1 MTQFH
6 KPLRPSDKYSD
17 TTVVT
22 TGIFANGSGTLF
34 GYNMQ
39 YANMQPTAS
48 REYFTTVQ
56 DNVNTAYFDT
66 AFGHLYSSGS
76 QAYRYASEAIYKQ
89 WRNLTTYAVDRNKL
103 LTFPNVT
110 TSSANLGAGGVFEDK
125 AIPPEETDYI
135 YILSVKTAHLK
146 DGISSKWNIVMSGS
160 SGTTLR
166 AADGAITSSYNQWG
180 TGHASEPVPGG
191 TLSGSSNVNLSLTTY
206 ETQRYPSKAGNY
218 YKVIS
223 GSDGVP
229 YDSTHIVTYGN
240 FYPELGAIVFA
251 GNKLS
256 ASLPGPT
263 GSHGVTSSFGFAP
276 DLATDGTACESS
288 GNAKKLAKSLGIDY
302 ANDADTGTS
311 GNGLLSGKIQMRNY
325 QYLNKT
331 SYYCRFFHN
340 EFNYTSNKTIMKSG
354 SDSQIS
360 DYFTYSPVTFITEIG
375 LYNSSNQLLAVAT
388 LNKPIKKTPS
398 EEVSL
403 VASIDG

>member
-1 MTQFH
+1 MPTQFH
-6 KPLRPSDKYSD
+6 KPLSPSDKYSD

-22 TGIFANGSGTLF
+22 TGIFANGSGTLY

-56 DNVNTAYFDT
+56 DSTNTAYFDT

-110 TSSANLGAGGVFEDK
+110 TSSGVMGSGALADK
-125 AIPPEETDYI
+125 VIPADEAEYI
-135 YILSVKTAHLK
+135 YILSVKTDHLK
-146 DGISSKWNIVMSGS
+146 DGISSKWNIVMTGS
-160 SGTTLR
+160 VGTTLTP
-166 AADGAITSSYNQWG
+166 GSGVITSSNDSWG
-180 TGHASEPVPGG
+180 TAAGNYAGP
-191 TLSGSSNVNLSLTTY
+191 SGSSNQNLKLTTY

-223 GSDGVP
+223 GSNGVP
-229 YDSTHIVTYGN
+229 HDSSHIVTYGN

-288 GNAKKLAKSLGIDY
+288 GNAKKLARALGIGY
-302 ANDADTGTS
+302 TNDGIGTEGS
-311 GNGLLSGKIQMRNY
+311 VAGQLQMRNY

-375 LYNSSNQLLAVAT
+375 LYNAQNQLLAVAT